1 MTRTA
6 LAGAVLSATVL
17 LTAAC
22 AGGSE
27 SAPQPYRF
35 DSADA
40 AVQVD
45 TAQLRDMKA
54 EAGIADCPASD
65 ADASAVQDGLP
76 DVTLPC
82 LGGGRDVNL
91 AGLRGSRWC

>member
-1 MTRTA
+1 MTRRG
-6 LAGAVLSATVL
+6 LAGAVLATTVL

-22 AGGSE
+22 TSGSE
-27 SAPQPYRF
+27 SAPKPYRF

-45 TAQLRDMKA
+45 TAQLREMKA
-54 EAGIADCPASD
+54 EAGIADCPVSD
-65 ADASAVQDGLP
+65 ADASVVQDGLP